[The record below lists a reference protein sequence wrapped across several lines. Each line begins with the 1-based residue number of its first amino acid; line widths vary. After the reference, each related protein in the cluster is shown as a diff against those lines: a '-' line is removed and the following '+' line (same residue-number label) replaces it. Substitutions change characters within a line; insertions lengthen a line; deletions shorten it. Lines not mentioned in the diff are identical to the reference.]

1 MNNLILYAIVIVI
14 IYHLFF
20 IPVLLTPKG
29 FGAYGDGAGK
39 TKESYSDEE
48 NKLIEEGIKA
58 YKDYEKETD
67 PIKKKQKGEI
77 LSQTYDALLRVNP
90 NIFNNG
96 IPDYI
101 KSRMTK

>member
-14 IYHLFF
+14 IYHLSF
-20 IPVLLTPKG
+20 IL
-29 FGAYGDGAGK
+29 GAGK
-39 TKESYSDEE
+39 TKEGYSDEE

-58 YKDYEKETD
+58 YKDYEAETD
-67 PIKKKQKGEI
+67 PIKKKQKGDI
-77 LSQTYDALLRVNP
+77 LSQKYDALLSVNP

-101 KSRMTK
+101 KRRMTI

>member
-20 IPVLLTPKG
+20 
-29 FGAYGDGAGK
+29 K
-39 TKESYSDEE
+39 TKEGYSDEE

>member
-20 IPVLLTPKG
+20 IPVL
-29 FGAYGDGAGK
+29 GAGK
-39 TKESYSDEE
+39 TKEGYSE

-58 YKDYEKETD
+58 YKDYETETD
-67 PIKKKQKGEI
+67 PIKKKQKGDV
-77 LSQTYDALLRVNP
+77 LSQKYDALLRVNP

-96 IPDYI
+96 IPNDI
-101 KSRMTK
+101 KRRMTI

>member
-58 YKDYEKETD
+58 YRDYETETD
-67 PIKKKQKGEI
+67 PIKKKQKGDI
-77 LSQTYDALLRVNP
+77 LSQIYDALLKVNP
-90 NIFNNG
+90 NFFNNG
-96 IPDYI
+96 IPDDI
-101 KSRMTK
+101 KSRMSM

>member
-1 MNNLILYAIVIVI
+1 MNNLILYAIIIVI

-20 IPVLLTPKG
+20 IPVL
-29 FGAYGDGAGK
+29 GAGN
-39 TKESYSDEE
+39 TKEGYSDEE

-58 YKDYEKETD
+58 YRDYETETD

-96 IPDYI
+96 IPNDI
-101 KSRMTK
+101 KRRMTI